1 MQEFDGYCAS
11 GFFHRE
17 LYHYLPF
24 ISLQCL
30 HVVFAFEV
38 FAAGLADATIWC
50 NVVMPT
56 LGDGQINYEEFVKM
70 MMAK

>member
-1 MQEFDGYCAS
+1 MDIVHQDFPWRAVPL
-11 GFFHRE
+11 FTI
-17 LYHYLPF
+17 

-30 HVVFAFEV
+30 HVVSAFEV